1 MPRNC
6 CRSGCHC
13 DTVVIVC
20 GLPVLVGAAAIYGL
34 VKLLGGLNWS
44 LPAAAWIPLS
54 IVAALGA
61 LWGLRLGAR
70 IHGRGEP
77 VALGAFGL
85 LLVAAG
91 FTILAPLALVGVL
104 IVLAAVLWS
113 LTLYT
118 ARSRES

>member
-1 MPRNC
+1 LLK
-6 CRSGCHC
+6 
-13 DTVVIVC
+13 V
-20 GLPVLVGAAAIYGL
+20 
-34 VKLLGGLNWS
+34 LGGLNWS
-44 LPAAAWIPLS
+44 LPSAAWIPLS

-61 LWGLRLGAR
+61 LWGLWLGAR

-85 LLVAAG
+85 VLVAAG